1 MLLITGVDSVESSSR
16 QNATKNRIDR
26 GVAGRSMAASL
37 GIRGCGPPETGSRDS
52 AWWWWWASE
61 RTKHRRRL
69 VRWNMRMRGR
79 SRKRATRDAP
89 EVKRRV
95 ARAMLAVAWRPR
107 WTAHTR
113 RRGRAR
119 GEGAQLGGWQRSAGE
134 RRGRASKSG
143 VGVLALAMEA
153 AATAREDA
161 AANQR
166 CGGYERSLDARWR
179 LQIKLAREETLSL
192 VMQRQYSGICT
203 LVVLM
208 LDAPLASHPN
218 T

>member
-119 GEGAQLGGWQRSAGE
+119 GEGAQLGGWQRSAGN
-134 RRGRASKSG
+134 G
-143 VGVLALAMEA
+143 VGGRRSRALA
-153 AATAREDA
+153 
-161 AANQR
+161 
-166 CGGYERSLDARWR
+166 CWRWR
-179 LQIKLAREETLSL
+179 WKQLQRLEKTRRPISTVGDTSE
-192 VMQRQYSGICT
+192 
-203 LVVLM
+203 
-208 LDAPLASHPN
+208 ASTHVGDCR
-218 T
+218 